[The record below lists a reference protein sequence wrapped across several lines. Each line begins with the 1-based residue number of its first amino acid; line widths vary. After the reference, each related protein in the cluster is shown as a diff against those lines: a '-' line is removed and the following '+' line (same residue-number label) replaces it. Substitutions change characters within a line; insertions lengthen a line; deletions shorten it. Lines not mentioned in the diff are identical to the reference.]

1 MRALW
6 VCAISAIAGMVLA
19 AAPLAACAAEPA
31 RHAKPSSFE
40 PHARAPGNAYGTP
53 IGDQILIKRP
63 KKKKKPAST
72 PPHSASRVAAA

>member
-6 VCAISAIAGMVLA
+6 VCAISAIAAMVLA
-19 AAPLAACAAEPA
+19 AAPLAACAEPA

-53 IGDQILIKRP
+53 IGAQILIKRP

-72 PPHSASRVAAA
+72 PAHSASRVAAA